1 LSSDRDKLTSVWAQ
15 VAYYS
20 GLGFIVPGGIAAGYV
35 AGWLLDRWLGTAPIF
50 AIVCAALGAAGGFI
64 EVLRILLKA
73 EKREDREQ
81 SGGNST
87 EG

>member
-1 LSSDRDKLTSVWAQ
+1 

-20 GLGFIVPGGIAAGYV
+20 GLGFIVPGGVAAGYV
-35 AGWLLDRWLGTAPIF
+35 AGWFLDTKLGTSPVLEI
-50 AIVCAALGAAGGFI
+50 ICAALGAAGGFI

-73 EKREDREQ
+73 EKSEDREQ
-81 SGGNST
+81 SSGNPP

>member
-1 LSSDRDKLTSVWAQ
+1 VPFEKGKLTDTWAQ

-20 GLGFIVPGGIAAGYV
+20 GLGFIVPGGVAAGYV
-35 AGWLLDRWLGTAPIF
+35 AGWLLDRWLGTAPVV
-50 AIVCAALGAAGGFI
+50 AIVCAVLGATGGFV

-81 SGGNST
+81 SGGEPPKS
-87 EG
+87 